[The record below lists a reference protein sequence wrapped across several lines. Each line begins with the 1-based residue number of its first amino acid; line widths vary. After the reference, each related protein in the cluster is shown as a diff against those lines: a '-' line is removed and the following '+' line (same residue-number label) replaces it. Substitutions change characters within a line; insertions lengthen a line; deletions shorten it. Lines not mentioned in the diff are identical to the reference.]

1 MPPVVSS
8 SAGSPTCAPAALRLR
23 LGRWLQVGRGEA
35 DTIPEMRSLGEDRTS
50 AVRRAARPIVAAAA
64 CLALAGAACAGG
76 GAEPA
81 TGPGTD
87 ATSTVSGGS
96 PIPGAGAAVG
106 TFRACHKHRDGSL
119 VLILLFENHDRALV
133 NGFEGALGFDVQ
145 AAVPATWTTGD
156 AVQVDPGYNEHV
168 RQITVP
174 AEEPAPS
181 EVTLTVTTTAAVDAT
196 NVLATNDVTI
206 PVPASACSSA

>member
-1 MPPVVSS
+1 MRIPGAIR
-8 SAGSPTCAPAALRLR
+8 AGAAP
-23 LGRWLQVGRGEA
+23 
-35 DTIPEMRSLGEDRTS
+35 RT
-50 AVRRAARPIVAAAA
+50 ARPIVAAAV
-64 CLALAGAACAGG
+64 CLMLTSVACAEG
-76 GAEPA
+76 GAEPVS
-81 TGPGTD
+81 GPDTD
-87 ATSTVSGGS
+87 ATSTAGTP

-119 VLILLFENHDRALV
+119 VLILLFENRDRSQV
-133 NGFEGALGFDVQ
+133 GGFEGALGFDVE
-145 AAVPATWTTGD
+145 PADPVTWTTGD
-156 AVQVDPGYNEHV
+156 AVDVDAGVNEHV

-174 AEEPAPS
+174 ADEPAPS